1 MTKAAFFFFTFV
13 FLISLASGCN
23 AYDKALLPE
32 ASSYAPDFKLNDISG
47 NQVSLSDFRDKKAVL
62 LIFWTTWC
70 PYCRVALRSL
80 REDQQELK
88 GSGIELLTINVNE
101 SAHKAGNFIRGLGA
115 DFTVLLDLDAQVS
128 NSYGL
133 LGVPTYFV
141 ISKTGRVVFNS
152 NRFSKAKLKNLNL
165 E

>member
-13 FLISLASGCN
+13 FFISLASGCN
-23 AYDKALLPE
+23 AYDKALLWEGGP
-32 ASSYAPDFKLNDISG
+32 YAPDFTLNDING
-47 NQVSLSDFRDKKAVL
+47 NQVSLSDFRDTKAVL

-80 REDQQELK
+80 RDSNQELK
-88 GSGIELLTINVNE
+88 DLGVELLTINVNE
-101 SAHKAGNFIRGLGA
+101 PALKASNFIKGLGP
-115 DFTVLLDLDAQVS
+115 DFTVLLDSDARVS

-141 ISKTGRVVFNS
+141 ISKSGRVIFNG
-152 NRFSKAKLKNLNL
+152 NRFSKAKLKDLNL